1 MSTPQNYIKQIINI
15 VDNLFNHVQHRQQDQ
30 IKQKH
35 ADYIAEA
42 DAYDACCSA
51 IETKCQ
57 TSLHIHINKLPRAN
71 RKRISVADYEIPKLN
86 PTQNSRIKRFLSH
99 MEARFNTASYE
110 KVIRQYDSRIQDL
123 QQIQHDEAAIDVVSK
138 DFTFIQSL
146 HHIFS
151 PDTEQHDEF
160 SVFHML
166 HDIYNGRVAH
176 SLSISDDPSVQVQ
189 LPHPA
194 VATWFI
200 KNYAS
205 KSAYISILAWG
216 SENHTDNPHDPYH
229 RVLDFF
235 RRLDSQPKVIRQLDT
250 KPEVYT
256 LKGFHDISKDII
268 RPSSLLKT
276 ERQRKQYFGQLN
288 KDPYT
293 FAYVFAPNEYSQK
306 NSYNNEDALLFDIV
320 QNDFFVAVCDGVS
333 QSCLGDIAA
342 RNVAD
347 ALYRAWL
354 LLIHGNRSLDEL
366 ETVFRISLKAAKI
379 RSEYDIAQFLK
390 APPQDFSSTT
400 IDILRNLNN
409 TGGSQTIFACTFS
422 LRESMYAL
430 WMGNSAITIKGDKQN
445 TVLSY
450 DDPRFQSDSHRFS
463 SQAENGLRGDLNI
476 VPFPKFLKH
485 NTTWRVVIHSDA
497 LEEYP
502 NREELFRQPLHRVD
516 GKPNFPDGRPLNAD
530 DNHLMHCIQVD
541 DTTLIELFHSPP
553 MGNS

>member
-15 VDNLFNHVQHRQQDQ
+15 VDNLFSHVQHRQQDQ

-51 IETKCQ
+51 IETTCQ

-71 RKRISVADYEIPKLN
+71 RKRISVADYEIPQLN
-86 PTQNSRIKRFLSH
+86 HTQSLIDRFLSH
-99 MEARFNTASYE
+99 VEARFNTANYE
-110 KVIRQYDSRIQDL
+110 AVIRQYDSRIQDL
-123 QQIQHDEAAIDVVSK
+123 GLQQIKDDEAAINVVSK

-151 PDTEQHDEF
+151 PEQHDEF
-160 SVFHML
+160 SVFQML
-166 HDIYNGRVAH
+166 HDIYNDRVLPIA
-176 SLSISDDPSVQVQ
+176 DDPSVQVQ

-205 KSAYISILAWG
+205 TSAHISILAWG
-216 SENHTDNPHDPYH
+216 AENHTDNTHDTYH
-229 RVLDFF
+229 RVLDFLK
-235 RRLDSQPKVIRQLDT
+235 RLDSQPKVIRQVDT
-250 KPEVYT
+250 KPEAYT
-256 LKGFHDISKDII
+256 LKGFPHVIKDVI

-288 KDPYT
+288 KDQYT

-366 ETVFRISLKAAKI
+366 ETVFRTSLKAAKI

-390 APPQDFSSTT
+390 SPPQDFSSTT

-409 TGGSQTIFACTFS
+409 TGGSQTVFACTFS
-422 LRESMYAL
+422 LRESVYAV
-430 WMGNSAITIKGDKQN
+430 WMGNSAITIIGNHQN
-445 TVLSY
+445 TVLAY
-450 DDPRFQSDSHRFS
+450 DDPRFQNDSHRFS
-463 SQAENGLRGDLNI
+463 SQAENGLRGNLNI
-476 VPFPKFLKH
+476 VSFPKFLKH

-497 LEEYP
+497 IEEYP
-502 NREELFRQPLHRVD
+502 NREELYHHPLYHPD

-530 DNHLMHCIQVD
+530 DNHLMDCIQVD
-541 DTTLIELFHSPP
+541 DTTLIELFHSTSTS
-553 MGNS
+553 NS